1 MGMDMETLQAAERA
15 ADWLVRL
22 ETATPQQLAEFW
34 QWLTESPLHV
44 QEMLAAQAC
53 HVELTKLLKNG
64 RISPS
69 KLMLSDELSTE
80 AGSEEEEPPHVL
92 RNALLEALQILAA
105 SPRPAPAVD

>member
-22 ETATPQQLAEFW
+22 ETATPEQLAEFW
-34 QWLTESPLHV
+34 HWLTESPLHV

-53 HVELTKLLKNG
+53 HVELTKLLRNG

-69 KLMLSDELSTE
+69 KLTLSDERSIE
-80 AGSEEEEPPHVL
+80 AGSEEEPPHVV